1 MSHQALRPWIV
12 LALVVTAVYS
22 AGAQTRT
29 TVSRVE
35 FVGMRHISSDA
46 MRARIF
52 TRRGDPYDKEV
63 LGRDLV
69 SLRNTKYF
77 ESVRLEVEDDHGRAN
92 AKIVIFHLVE
102 RPDAPSRPD

>member
-12 LALVVTAVYS
+12 LALVVTAVLS
-22 AGAQTRT
+22 AGAQTRA

-35 FVGMRHISSDA
+35 FVGLRHISSDA

-52 TRRGDPYDKEV
+52 TRPGDPYDNEA
-63 LGRDLV
+63 LGRDV
-69 SLRNTKYF
+69 ISLRNTKYF
-77 ESVRLEVEDDHGRAN
+77 KSVRLEVEDERGRAN

-102 RPDAPSRPD
+102 RPDAPSRPN